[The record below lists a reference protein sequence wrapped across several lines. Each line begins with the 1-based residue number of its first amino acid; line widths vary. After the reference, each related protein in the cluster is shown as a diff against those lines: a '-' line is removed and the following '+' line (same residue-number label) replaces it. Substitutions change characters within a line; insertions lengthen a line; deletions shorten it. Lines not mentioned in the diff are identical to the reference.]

1 MLKENIVYQMEKYSW
16 NARTGEYDNTEKL
29 VYPLTL
35 KEVRARV
42 ARLPETTIWL
52 WSVSKH
58 RLNKNCCGG
67 RELIADINAEEF
79 DSDVPD
85 YD

>member
-1 MLKENIVYQMEKYSW
+1 MPIVYQMEKYSW
-16 NARTGEYDNTEKL
+16 NARTGGYDNTEKL

-52 WSVSKH
+52 WNVSKY
-58 RLNKNCCGG
+58 RLNKNCYGG
-67 RELIADINAEEF
+67 RELIADINADEF
-79 DSDVPD
+79 DGDVPD